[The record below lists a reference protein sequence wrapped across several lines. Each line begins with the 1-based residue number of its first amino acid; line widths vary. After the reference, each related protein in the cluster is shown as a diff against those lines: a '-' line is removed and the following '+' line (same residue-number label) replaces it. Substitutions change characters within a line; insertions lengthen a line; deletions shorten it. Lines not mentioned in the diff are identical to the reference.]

1 VTLLTSVAAYDETPV
16 DRYLAA
22 QAELSAV
29 DRFSQR
35 HAAEDLHALAPVY
48 RDLLPASPPA
58 PGQQYAFEVDLDA
71 CTGCKA
77 CVSACHSLNGL
88 DEGESWRA
96 VTTVTAACH
105 HCVDPACLAGCP
117 VDAYEKDAV
126 TGIVSHLD
134 DQCIGCSYCTLT
146 CPYEV
151 PRFNDRLGIVRKCDM
166 CKGRLVEGEAPA
178 CVQGCPNE
186 AIRITVVE
194 TAEAIVTAE
203 EVRLFVGAPPSR
215 ITNPTTVY
223 RGTNTQR
230 DTPPVLTPSDAHT
243 PLAVM
248 LVLTQVA
255 VGAFAVS
262 VLRHADTIVALGAA
276 LVAFGASVGHL
287 GRPQYAYRAWIGL
300 RHSWLS
306 REVVAF
312 GGFMGLG
319 ALYALTSSPPVG
331 AAATLAGLGGVFSS
345 VMVYVVTRR
354 PSWRFRATA
363 TRFGLTTLLGALVA
377 AVATSD
383 YRWRAVSVAAGFVVV
398 LHQFIERDRFF
409 TQSAP
414 PR

>member
-1 VTLLTSVAAYDETPV
+1 MSVLTSVDAYAETPIS
-16 DRYLAA
+16 RYLAE
-22 QAELSAV
+22 QSQLTAV

-35 HAAEDLHALAPVY
+35 HDAGAVPAMTALY
-48 RDLLPASPPA
+48 RDLLPASPPGD
-58 PGQQYAFEVDLDA
+58 GQQYAFDVDLDA

-88 DEGESWRA
+88 DAGESWRA
-96 VTTVTAACH
+96 VTTVTASCH
-105 HCVDPACLAGCP
+105 HCIDPACLAGCP
-117 VDAYEKDAV
+117 VDAYEKDPV

-166 CKGRLVEGEAPA
+166 CKDRLGEGEAPA

-194 TAEAIVTAE
+194 TAGAIAAAADTW
-203 EVRLFVGAPPSR
+203 LFAGAPPSR

-223 RGTNTQR
+223 RGTKTQR
-230 DTPPVLTPSDAHT
+230 ADQPDRAGAAHT
-243 PLAVM
+243 PLVVM
-248 LVLTQVA
+248 LVLTQFA
-255 VGAFAVS
+255 VGMFGLTL
-262 VLRHADTIVALGAA
+262 LRGLNPLVGLVTA
-276 LVAFGASVGHL
+276 LVAFGASIGHL

-319 ALYALTSSPPVG
+319 VVYALTSSQ
-331 AAATLAGLGGVFSS
+331 LAGIAAFAAGLAGVFSS

-354 PSWRFRATA
+354 RTWRFIVTAAKFTA
-363 TRFGLTTLLGALVA
+363 TTTLGALVG
-377 AVATSD
+377 AVATSGSVPPLLVVAMA
-383 YRWRAVSVAAGFVVV
+383 AVWM
-398 LHQFIERDRFF
+398 LHQLVQRSLFF
-409 TQSAP
+409 LSSSP